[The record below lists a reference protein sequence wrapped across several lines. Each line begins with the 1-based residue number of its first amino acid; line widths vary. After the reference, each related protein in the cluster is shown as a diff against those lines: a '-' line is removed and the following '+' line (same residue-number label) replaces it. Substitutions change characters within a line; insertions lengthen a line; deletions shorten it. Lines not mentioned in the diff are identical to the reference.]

1 MGMALLEHLKEHVGV
16 QRDGHLCLWLRGGM
30 PSGGQREVA
39 PSDKFPME
47 IPGVAG

>member
-1 MGMALLEHLKEHVGV
+1 VLVVA
-16 QRDGHLCLWLRGGM
+16 GGM

-39 PSDKFPME
+39 PNDKFPME